1 MKDYNKNKESLYLQ
15 YWDVNNLHSWAMPQ
29 KLPVN
34 NFERIKDTS
43 QFNEYIIKN
52 YNEESGEG
60 YFFEVDFQ
68 YPEELN
74 ELHNNLLFLPERM
87 KIEKVE
93 KLLVNKTEY
102 VIHIRNLK
110 QTLNHGSVL
119 KKVYRVIK
127 VNQNAWLK
135 ANINMNTDLQ
145 KKAKNNFEKDFSYL
159 MNNSVFGKTMG
170 SSRK

>member
-87 KIEKVE
+87 KIEK
-93 KLLVNKTEY
+93 
-102 VIHIRNLK
+102 LK
-110 QTLNHGSVL
+110 S
-119 KKVYRVIK
+119 
-127 VNQNAWLK
+127 
-135 ANINMNTDLQ
+135 
-145 KKAKNNFEKDFSYL
+145 F
-159 MNNSVFGKTMG
+159 
-170 SSRK
+170 